1 MKKLSLLM
9 TLTLMLVSFWGFSQQ
24 VTITGSVAD
33 DNSLALPGATVLVEG
48 TSNGVTTDFDGN
60 YSIIA
65 NVGDILVFSFVGF
78 DNQSVTVG
86 KDTRINIRLNS
97 SNELDEVVVTGITT
111 RNLKRSTS
119 STVVVGSELIEGVA
133 VTSPD
138 MALQGRVAGLRIV
151 SNSGTPG
158 SPTSIR
164 IRGEGS
170 ITGSNSPLFVID
182 GVPVVNGSFSALTG
196 AGLGVLSMIN
206 PTDIENITVL
216 KDASA
221 TAPYGARG
229 SNGVIVITTKSGSA
243 GEVTY
248 QLTSSYGFQNHAVD
262 DRPMLTGNQRLELA
276 GEMIMND
283 YGWSRERATNNILG
297 RAGYRTWD
305 AGGRVD
311 GDWENAV
318 KVKDAPDAVYNFSA
332 SGGNATENFRIS
344 LGHRKTMGTSIG
356 LDYENVSGSF
366 NYKKKAGKVEI
377 ATSARVSNSIQL
389 GQLENTAYFAA
400 PQMTRIFMPAQ
411 FQPFNADGTPNINM
425 ETSIF
430 NTVYIT
436 QNNISKTDGT
446 RALSNTSLSYSF
458 NDNLKFTTR
467 YSIDYN
473 LTNSHRFQN
482 KTHGGGVSDNGYAYQ
497 SNRRGFTWAFTNQLK
512 WDKTFNDVH
521 YVSAL
526 AQMSFQKNKYD
537 SLSASGENVAADG
550 LFYVGSFNTNET
562 GYGYFSDW
570 KELGY
575 LGILNY
581 SYDDKY
587 IVDLSYRYDG
597 SSRFAM
603 DYRFGEFWSAA
614 VAWNISEEDFL
625 ADSDIINSLKL
636 RASLGETGSNS
647 VGLNSY
653 QSLFGYGGSY
663 DDNGAVAPSSF
674 GNAVLSWEKQ
684 AQYDIGIDYSILDNR
699 VSGSI
704 VYFNRQTSDLLQ
716 SVPLSLT
723 TGHSSQSKNIGEVE
737 NKGFELE
744 LSADV
749 IRNDDFTW
757 TIYSN
762 YASLENTVTALAKD
776 AEGNDINLDGGF
788 SRTRVGEELDTW
800 YMRSWAGVDS
810 NNGNPMW
817 HQGGDQENDMS
828 IVTSWNA
835 AEQTP
840 VGKRLPKYTG
850 GLGTRITWGGFFADA
865 NFYYSGGNKIYESW
879 ARYNQQTGQ
888 RSTLSYNGS
897 QKLMERWQK
906 PGDVTNVP
914 RMMWSSSETQTG
926 VATSTRFLYD
936 GDYVRLRDLVIGY
949 NVDQKATERLG
960 FDSIQVNVKGTNI
973 WTWIKDDDI
982 SFDPEVRFGGLWN
995 IYTPI
1000 IKSISVGLNLKF

>member
-1 MKKLSLLM
+1 M

-65 NVGDILVFSFVGF
+65 NVGDVLVFSYVGF
-78 DNQSVTVG
+78 ETQSVTVG
-86 KDTRINIRLNS
+86 GDRKINIRLNS
-97 SNELDEVVVTGITT
+97 SNELEEVVVTGITT

-119 STVVVGSELIEGVA
+119 STVVVSSDLIEGVA

-170 ITGSNSPLFVID
+170 LTGSNSPLFVID
-182 GVPVVNGSFSALTG
+182 GVPVVNGSYSALGAT
-196 AGLGVLSMIN
+196 AGLGILSMIN
-206 PTDIENITVL
+206 PSDIENITVL

-243 GEVTY
+243 GEVKY
-248 QLTSSYGFQNHAVD
+248 QISSNYGFQNYAVD
-262 DRPMLTGNQRLELA
+262 ERPMLTGNQRLELA
-276 GEMIMND
+276 AEMIMND

-318 KVKDAPDAVYNFSA
+318 KVKDAPDAIYNFSA
-332 SGGNATENFRIS
+332 TGGNATENFRLS
-344 LGHRKTMGTSIG
+344 LGYRNTMGTSIG

-377 ATSARVSNSIQL
+377 TTSTRVSNSIQL
-389 GQLENTAYFAA
+389 GQLESSAYFAA
-400 PQMTRIFMPAQ
+400 PQMTRIFMPAV
-411 FQPFNADGTPNINM
+411 FQPFNPDGTPNINL

-430 NTVYIT
+430 NTVYIA
-436 QNNISKTDGT
+436 QNNISKVDGT
-446 RALSNTSLSYSF
+446 RALSNTSFGYTF
-458 NDNLKFTTR
+458 NDNLKFTSR

-473 LTNSHRFQN
+473 ITNSHRFQN
-482 KTHGGGVSDNGYAYQ
+482 KTHGGGVSENGYAYQ
-497 SNRRGFTWAFTNQLK
+497 SNRRAFTWAFTNQLK

-550 LFYVGSFNTNET
+550 LIYVGSFNTNET
-562 GYGYFSDW
+562 GYGGFNDW

-597 SSRFAM
+597 SSRFAR
-603 DYRFGEFWSAA
+603 DYRFGSFWSAA
-614 VAWNISEEDFL
+614 VAWNITEEDFL

-636 RASLGETGSNS
+636 RASVGETGSNS

-674 GNAVLSWEKQ
+674 GNAILTWEKQ

-699 VSGSI
+699 ISGSI
-704 VYFNRQTSDLLQ
+704 VAFNRKTSDLLQ

-723 TGHSSQSKNIGEVE
+723 SGHSAQDKNIGEVE
-737 NKGFELE
+737 NRGVEIE

-762 YASLENTVTALAKD
+762 YATLENEVTALAKD
-776 AEGNDINLDGGF
+776 AEGNDINLDGGTT
-788 SRTRVGEELDTW
+788 RIRVGEELRGW
-800 YMRSWAGVDS
+800 YMRQWAGVNSQD
-810 NNGNPMW
+810 GTPMW
-817 HQGGDQENDMS
+817 YQGGEDFDPS
-828 IVTSWNA
+828 IASSWNS
-835 AEQTP
+835 AEQTR
-840 VGKRLPKYTG
+840 VGRRLPKYTG
-850 GLGTRITWGGFFADA
+850 GLGTRVTWGGFFADA
-865 NFYYSGGNKIYESW
+865 NFYFSGGNKIFESW
-879 ARYNQQTGQ
+879 ASYNQQTGQ
-888 RSTLSYNGS
+888 RSLLSYNGS
-897 QKLMERWQK
+897 QKLLERWQN
-906 PGDVTNVP
+906 PGDVTDVP
-914 RMMWSSSETQTG
+914 KMRWSSSSTLTG
-926 VATSTRFLYD
+926 SATSTRFLYD

-973 WTWIKDDDI
+973 WTWVKDDDV
-982 SFDPEVRFGGLWN
+982 SFDPEVSFGGGWN

-1000 IKSISVGLNLKF
+1000 IKSISLGLNLKF

>member
-65 NVGDILVFSFVGF
+65 NVGDVLVFSYVGF
-78 DNQSVTVG
+78 ETQSVTVG
-86 KDTRINIRLNS
+86 GDRKINIRLNS
-97 SNELDEVVVTGITT
+97 SNELEEVVVTGITT

-119 STVVVGSELIEGVA
+119 STVVVSSDLIEGVA

-170 ITGSNSPLFVID
+170 LTGSNSPLFVID
-182 GVPVVNGSFSALTG
+182 GVPVVNGSYSALGAT
-196 AGLGVLSMIN
+196 AGLGILSMIN
-206 PTDIENITVL
+206 PSDIDNITVL

-243 GEVTY
+243 GEVKY
-248 QLTSSYGFQNHAVD
+248 QISSNYGFQNYAVD
-262 DRPMLTGNQRLELA
+262 ERPMLTGNQRLELA

-318 KVKDAPDAVYNFSA
+318 KVKDAPDAIYNFSA
-332 SGGNATENFRIS
+332 TGGNATENFRLS
-344 LGHRKTMGTSIG
+344 LGYRNTMGTSIG
-356 LDYENVSGSF
+356 LDYENISGSF

-377 ATSARVSNSIQL
+377 TTSTRVSNSIQL
-389 GQLENTAYFAA
+389 GQLESSAYFAA
-400 PQMTRIFMPAQ
+400 PQMTRIFMPAV
-411 FQPFNADGTPNINM
+411 FQPFNPDGTPNINL

-430 NTVYIT
+430 NTVYIA
-436 QNNISKTDGT
+436 QNNISKVDGT
-446 RALSNTSLSYSF
+446 RALSNTSFGYTF
-458 NDNLKFTTR
+458 NDNLKFTSR

-473 LTNSHRFQN
+473 ITNSHRFQN
-482 KTHGGGVSDNGYAYQ
+482 KTHGGGVSENGYAYQ
-497 SNRRGFTWAFTNQLK
+497 SNRRAFTWAFTNQLK

-550 LFYVGSFNTNET
+550 LIYVGSFNTNET
-562 GYGYFSDW
+562 GYGGFNDW

-597 SSRFAM
+597 SSRFAR
-603 DYRFGEFWSAA
+603 DYRFGSFWSAA
-614 VAWNISEEDFL
+614 VAWNITEEDFL

-636 RASLGETGSNS
+636 RASVGETGSNS

-674 GNAVLSWEKQ
+674 GNAILTWEKQ

-699 VSGSI
+699 ISGSI
-704 VYFNRQTSDLLQ
+704 VAFNRKTSDLLQ

-723 TGHSSQSKNIGEVE
+723 SGHSAQDKNIGEVE
-737 NKGFELE
+737 NRGVEIE

-762 YASLENTVTALAKD
+762 YATLENEVTALAKD
-776 AEGNDINLDGGF
+776 AEGNDINLDGGTT
-788 SRTRVGEELDTW
+788 RIRVGEELRGW
-800 YMRSWAGVDS
+800 YMRQWAGVNS
-810 NNGNPMW
+810 NDGTPMW
-817 HQGGDQENDMS
+817 YQGGEDFDPS
-828 IVTSWNA
+828 IASSWNS
-835 AEQTP
+835 AEQTR
-840 VGKRLPKYTG
+840 VGRRLPKYTG
-850 GLGTRITWGGFFADA
+850 GLGTRVTWGGFFADA
-865 NFYYSGGNKIYESW
+865 NFYFSGGNKIFESW
-879 ARYNQQTGQ
+879 ASYNQQTGQ
-888 RSTLSYNGS
+888 RSLLSYNGS
-897 QKLMERWQK
+897 QKLLERWQN
-906 PGDVTNVP
+906 PGDVTDVP
-914 RMMWSSSETQTG
+914 KMRWSSSSTLTG
-926 VATSTRFLYD
+926 SATSTRFLYD

-973 WTWIKDDDI
+973 WTWVKDDDV
-982 SFDPEVRFGGLWN
+982 SFDPEVSFGGGWN

>member
-1 MKKLSLLM
+1 M

-65 NVGDILVFSFVGF
+65 NVGDVLVFSYVGF
-78 DNQSVTVG
+78 ETQSVTVG
-86 KDTRINIRLNS
+86 GDRKINIRLNS
-97 SNELDEVVVTGITT
+97 SNELEEVVVTGITT

-119 STVVVGSELIEGVA
+119 STVVVSSDLIEGVA

-170 ITGSNSPLFVID
+170 LTGSNSPLFVID
-182 GVPVVNGSFSALTG
+182 GVPVVNGSYSALGAT
-196 AGLGVLSMIN
+196 AGLGILSMIN
-206 PTDIENITVL
+206 PSDIDNITVL

-243 GEVTY
+243 GEVKY
-248 QLTSSYGFQNHAVD
+248 QISSNYGFQNYAVD
-262 DRPMLTGNQRLELA
+262 ERPMLTGNQRLELA
-276 GEMIMND
+276 AEMIMND

-318 KVKDAPDAVYNFSA
+318 KVKDAPDAIYNFSA
-332 SGGNATENFRIS
+332 TGGNATENFRLS
-344 LGHRKTMGTSIG
+344 LGYRNTMGTSIG
-356 LDYENVSGSF
+356 LDYENISGSF

-377 ATSARVSNSIQL
+377 TTSTRVSNSIQL
-389 GQLENTAYFAA
+389 GQLESSAYFAA
-400 PQMTRIFMPAQ
+400 PQMTRIFMPAV
-411 FQPFNADGTPNINM
+411 FQPFNPDGTPNINL

-430 NTVYIT
+430 NTVYIA
-436 QNNISKTDGT
+436 QNNISKVDGT
-446 RALSNTSLSYSF
+446 RALSNTSFGYTF
-458 NDNLKFTTR
+458 NDNLKFTSR

-473 LTNSHRFQN
+473 ITNSHRFQN
-482 KTHGGGVSDNGYAYQ
+482 KTHGGGVSENGYAYQ
-497 SNRRGFTWAFTNQLK
+497 SNRRAFTWAFTNQLK

-550 LFYVGSFNTNET
+550 LIYVGSFNTNET
-562 GYGYFSDW
+562 GYGGFNDW

-597 SSRFAM
+597 SSRFAR
-603 DYRFGEFWSAA
+603 DYRFGSFWSAA
-614 VAWNISEEDFL
+614 VAWNITEEDFL

-636 RASLGETGSNS
+636 RASVGETGSNS

-674 GNAVLSWEKQ
+674 GNAILTWEKQ

-699 VSGSI
+699 ISGSI
-704 VYFNRQTSDLLQ
+704 VAFNRKTSDLLQ

-723 TGHSSQSKNIGEVE
+723 SGHSAQDKNIGEVE
-737 NKGFELE
+737 NRGVEIE

-762 YASLENTVTALAKD
+762 YATLENEVTALAKD
-776 AEGNDINLDGGF
+776 AEGNDINLDGGTT
-788 SRTRVGEELDTW
+788 RIRVGEELRGW
-800 YMRSWAGVDS
+800 YMRQWAGVNS
-810 NNGNPMW
+810 NDGTPMW
-817 HQGGDQENDMS
+817 YQGGEDFDPS
-828 IVTSWNA
+828 IASSWNS
-835 AEQTP
+835 AEQTR
-840 VGKRLPKYTG
+840 VGRRLPKYTG
-850 GLGTRITWGGFFADA
+850 GLGTRVTWGGFFADA
-865 NFYYSGGNKIYESW
+865 NFYFSGGNKIFESW
-879 ARYNQQTGQ
+879 ASYNQQTGQ
-888 RSTLSYNGS
+888 RSLLSYNGS
-897 QKLMERWQK
+897 QKLLERWQN
-906 PGDVTNVP
+906 PGDVTDVP
-914 RMMWSSSETQTG
+914 KMRWSSSSTLTG
-926 VATSTRFLYD
+926 SATSTRFLYD

-973 WTWIKDDDI
+973 WTWVKDDDV
-982 SFDPEVRFGGLWN
+982 SFDPEVSFGGGWN

>member
-1 MKKLSLLM
+1 
-9 TLTLMLVSFWGFSQQ
+9 VSFWGFSQQ

-65 NVGDILVFSFVGF
+65 NVGDVLVFSYVGF
-78 DNQSVTVG
+78 ETQSVTVG
-86 KDTRINIRLNS
+86 GDRKINIRLNS
-97 SNELDEVVVTGITT
+97 SNELEEVVVTGITT

-119 STVVVGSELIEGVA
+119 STVVVSSDLIEGVA

-170 ITGSNSPLFVID
+170 LTGSNSPLFVID
-182 GVPVVNGSFSALTG
+182 GVPVVNGSYSALGAT
-196 AGLGVLSMIN
+196 AGLGILSMIN
-206 PTDIENITVL
+206 PSDIENITVL

-243 GEVTY
+243 GEVKY
-248 QLTSSYGFQNHAVD
+248 QISSNYGFQNYAVD
-262 DRPMLTGNQRLELA
+262 ERPMLTGNQRLELA
-276 GEMIMND
+276 AEMIMND

-318 KVKDAPDAVYNFSA
+318 KVKDAPDAIYNFSA
-332 SGGNATENFRIS
+332 TGGNATENFRLS
-344 LGHRKTMGTSIG
+344 LGYRNTMGTSIG

-377 ATSARVSNSIQL
+377 TTSTRVSNSIQL
-389 GQLENTAYFAA
+389 GQLESSAYFAA
-400 PQMTRIFMPAQ
+400 PQMTRIFMPAV
-411 FQPFNADGTPNINM
+411 FQPFNPDGTPNINL

-430 NTVYIT
+430 NTVYIA
-436 QNNISKTDGT
+436 QNNISKVDGT
-446 RALSNTSLSYSF
+446 RALSNTSFGYTF
-458 NDNLKFTTR
+458 NDNLKFTSR

-473 LTNSHRFQN
+473 ITNSHRFQN
-482 KTHGGGVSDNGYAYQ
+482 KTHGGGVSENGYAYQ
-497 SNRRGFTWAFTNQLK
+497 SNRRAFTWAFTNQLK

-550 LFYVGSFNTNET
+550 LIYVGSFNTNET
-562 GYGYFSDW
+562 GYGGFNDW

-597 SSRFAM
+597 SSRFAR
-603 DYRFGEFWSAA
+603 DYRFGSFWSAA
-614 VAWNISEEDFL
+614 VAWNITEEDFL

-636 RASLGETGSNS
+636 RASVGETGSNS

-674 GNAVLSWEKQ
+674 GNAILTWEKQ

-699 VSGSI
+699 ISGSI
-704 VYFNRQTSDLLQ
+704 VAFNRKTSDLLQ

-723 TGHSSQSKNIGEVE
+723 SGHSAQDKNIGEVE
-737 NKGFELE
+737 NRGVEIE

-762 YASLENTVTALAKD
+762 YATLENEVTALAKD
-776 AEGNDINLDGGF
+776 AEGNDINLDGGTT
-788 SRTRVGEELDTW
+788 RIRVGEELRGW
-800 YMRSWAGVDS
+800 YMRQWAGVNSQD
-810 NNGNPMW
+810 GTPMW
-817 HQGGDQENDMS
+817 YQGGEDFDPS
-828 IVTSWNA
+828 IASSWNS
-835 AEQTP
+835 AEQTR
-840 VGKRLPKYTG
+840 VGRRLPKYTG
-850 GLGTRITWGGFFADA
+850 GLGTRVTWGGFFADA
-865 NFYYSGGNKIYESW
+865 NFYFSGGNKIFESW
-879 ARYNQQTGQ
+879 ASYNQQTGQ
-888 RSTLSYNGS
+888 RSLLSYNGS
-897 QKLMERWQK
+897 QKLLERWQN
-906 PGDVTNVP
+906 PGDVTDVP
-914 RMMWSSSETQTG
+914 KMRWSSSSTLTG
-926 VATSTRFLYD
+926 SATSTRFLYD

-973 WTWIKDDDI
+973 WTWVKDDDV
-982 SFDPEVRFGGLWN
+982 SFDPEVSFGGGWN

-1000 IKSISVGLNLKF
+1000 IKSISLGLNLKF

>member
-1 MKKLSLLM
+1 M

-65 NVGDILVFSFVGF
+65 NVGDILVFSYVGF
-78 DNQSVTVG
+78 ETQSVTVG
-86 KDTRINIRLNS
+86 GDRKINIRLNS
-97 SNELDEVVVTGITT
+97 SNELEEVVVTGITT

-119 STVVVGSELIEGVA
+119 STVVVSSDLIEGVA

-170 ITGSNSPLFVID
+170 LTGSNSPLFVID
-182 GVPVVNGSFSALTG
+182 GVPVVNGSYSALGAT
-196 AGLGVLSMIN
+196 AGLGILSMIN
-206 PTDIENITVL
+206 PSDIDNITVL

-243 GEVTY
+243 GEVKY
-248 QLTSSYGFQNHAVD
+248 QISSNYGFQNYAVD
-262 DRPMLTGNQRLELA
+262 ERPMLTGNQRLELA
-276 GEMIMND
+276 AEMIMND

-318 KVKDAPDAVYNFSA
+318 KVKDAPDAIYNFSA
-332 SGGNATENFRIS
+332 TGGNATENFRLS
-344 LGHRKTMGTSIG
+344 LGYRNTMGTSIG
-356 LDYENVSGSF
+356 LDYENISGSF

-377 ATSARVSNSIQL
+377 TTSTRVSNSIQL
-389 GQLENTAYFAA
+389 GQLESSAYFAA
-400 PQMTRIFMPAQ
+400 PQMTRIFMPAV
-411 FQPFNADGTPNINM
+411 FQPFNPDGTPNINL

-430 NTVYIT
+430 NTVYIA
-436 QNNISKTDGT
+436 QNNISKVDGT
-446 RALSNTSLSYSF
+446 RALSNTSFGYTF
-458 NDNLKFTTR
+458 NDNLKFTSR

-473 LTNSHRFQN
+473 ITNSHRFQN
-482 KTHGGGVSDNGYAYQ
+482 KTHGGGVSENGYAYQ
-497 SNRRGFTWAFTNQLK
+497 SNRRAFTWAFTNQLK

-550 LFYVGSFNTNET
+550 LIYVGSFNTNET
-562 GYGYFSDW
+562 GYGGFNDW

-597 SSRFAM
+597 SSRFAR
-603 DYRFGEFWSAA
+603 DYRFGSFWSAA
-614 VAWNISEEDFL
+614 VAWNITEEDFL

-636 RASLGETGSNS
+636 RASVGETGSNS

-674 GNAVLSWEKQ
+674 GNAILTWEKQ

-699 VSGSI
+699 ISGSI
-704 VYFNRQTSDLLQ
+704 VAFNRKTSDLLQ

-723 TGHSSQSKNIGEVE
+723 SGHSAQDKNIGEVE
-737 NKGFELE
+737 NRGVEIE

-762 YASLENTVTALAKD
+762 YATLENEVTALAKD
-776 AEGNDINLDGGF
+776 AEGNDINLDGGTT
-788 SRTRVGEELDTW
+788 RIRVGEELRGW
-800 YMRSWAGVDS
+800 YMRQWAGVNS
-810 NNGNPMW
+810 NDGTPMW
-817 HQGGDQENDMS
+817 YQGGEDFDPS
-828 IVTSWNA
+828 IASSWNS
-835 AEQTP
+835 AEQTR
-840 VGKRLPKYTG
+840 VGRRLPKYTG
-850 GLGTRITWGGFFADA
+850 GLGTRVTWGGFFADA
-865 NFYYSGGNKIYESW
+865 NFYFSGGNKIFESW
-879 ARYNQQTGQ
+879 ASYNQQTGQ
-888 RSTLSYNGS
+888 RSLLSYNGS
-897 QKLMERWQK
+897 QKLLERWQN
-906 PGDVTNVP
+906 PGDVTDVP
-914 RMMWSSSETQTG
+914 KMRWSSSSTLTG
-926 VATSTRFLYD
+926 SATSTRFLYD

-973 WTWIKDDDI
+973 WTWVKDDDV
-982 SFDPEVRFGGLWN
+982 SFDPEVSFGGGWN

>member
-1 MKKLSLLM
+1 
-9 TLTLMLVSFWGFSQQ
+9 VSFWGFSQQ

-65 NVGDILVFSFVGF
+65 NVGDVLVFSYVGF
-78 DNQSVTVG
+78 ETQSVTVG
-86 KDTRINIRLNS
+86 GDRKINIRLNS
-97 SNELDEVVVTGITT
+97 SNELEEVVVTGITT

-119 STVVVGSELIEGVA
+119 STVVVSSDLIEGVA

-170 ITGSNSPLFVID
+170 LTGSNSPLFVID
-182 GVPVVNGSFSALTG
+182 GVPVVNGSYSALGAT
-196 AGLGVLSMIN
+196 AGLGILSMIN
-206 PTDIENITVL
+206 PSDIDNITVL

-243 GEVTY
+243 GEVKY
-248 QLTSSYGFQNHAVD
+248 QISSNYGFQNYAVD
-262 DRPMLTGNQRLELA
+262 ERPMLTGNQRLELA
-276 GEMIMND
+276 AEMIMND

-318 KVKDAPDAVYNFSA
+318 KVKDAPDAIYNFSA
-332 SGGNATENFRIS
+332 TGGNATENFRLS
-344 LGHRKTMGTSIG
+344 LGYRNTMGTSIG
-356 LDYENVSGSF
+356 LDYENISGSF

-377 ATSARVSNSIQL
+377 TTSTRVSNSIQL
-389 GQLENTAYFAA
+389 GQLESSAYFAA
-400 PQMTRIFMPAQ
+400 PQMTRIFMPAV
-411 FQPFNADGTPNINM
+411 FQPFNPDGTPNINL

-430 NTVYIT
+430 NTVYIA
-436 QNNISKTDGT
+436 QNNISKVDGT
-446 RALSNTSLSYSF
+446 RALSNTSFGYTF
-458 NDNLKFTTR
+458 NDNLKFTSR

-473 LTNSHRFQN
+473 ITNSHRFQN
-482 KTHGGGVSDNGYAYQ
+482 KTHGGGVSENGYAYQ
-497 SNRRGFTWAFTNQLK
+497 SNRRAFTWAFTNQLK

-550 LFYVGSFNTNET
+550 LIYVGSFNTNET
-562 GYGYFSDW
+562 GYGGFNDW

-597 SSRFAM
+597 SSRFAR
-603 DYRFGEFWSAA
+603 DYRFGSFWSAA
-614 VAWNISEEDFL
+614 VAWNITEEDFL

-636 RASLGETGSNS
+636 RASVGETGSNS

-674 GNAVLSWEKQ
+674 GNAILTWEKQ

-699 VSGSI
+699 ISGSI
-704 VYFNRQTSDLLQ
+704 VAFNRKTSDLLQ

-723 TGHSSQSKNIGEVE
+723 SGHSAQDKNIGEVE
-737 NKGFELE
+737 NRGVEIE

-762 YASLENTVTALAKD
+762 YATLENEVTALAKD
-776 AEGNDINLDGGF
+776 AEGNDINLDGGTT
-788 SRTRVGEELDTW
+788 RIRVGEELRGW
-800 YMRSWAGVDS
+800 YMRQWAGVNS
-810 NNGNPMW
+810 NDGTPMW
-817 HQGGDQENDMS
+817 YQGGEDFDPS
-828 IVTSWNA
+828 IASSWNS
-835 AEQTP
+835 AEQTR
-840 VGKRLPKYTG
+840 VGRRLPKYTG
-850 GLGTRITWGGFFADA
+850 GLGTRVTWGGFFADA
-865 NFYYSGGNKIYESW
+865 NFYFSGGNKIFESW
-879 ARYNQQTGQ
+879 ASYNQQTGQ
-888 RSTLSYNGS
+888 RSLLSYNGS
-897 QKLMERWQK
+897 QKLLERWQN
-906 PGDVTNVP
+906 PGDVTDVP
-914 RMMWSSSETQTG
+914 KMRWSSSSTLTG
-926 VATSTRFLYD
+926 SATSTRFLYD

-973 WTWIKDDDI
+973 WTWVKDDDV
-982 SFDPEVRFGGLWN
+982 SFDPEVSFGGGWN

>member
-1 MKKLSLLM
+1 M

-65 NVGDILVFSFVGF
+65 NVGDVLVFSYVGF
-78 DNQSVTVG
+78 ETQSVTVG
-86 KDTRINIRLNS
+86 GDRKINIRLNS
-97 SNELDEVVVTGITT
+97 SNELEEVVVTGITT

-119 STVVVGSELIEGVA
+119 STVVVSSDLIEGVA

-170 ITGSNSPLFVID
+170 LTGSNSPLFVID
-182 GVPVVNGSFSALTG
+182 GVPVVNGSYSALGAT
-196 AGLGVLSMIN
+196 AGLGILSMIN
-206 PTDIENITVL
+206 PSDIDNITVL

-243 GEVTY
+243 GEVKY
-248 QLTSSYGFQNHAVD
+248 QISSNYGFQNYAVD
-262 DRPMLTGNQRLELA
+262 ERPMLTGNQRLELA
-276 GEMIMND
+276 AEMIMND

-318 KVKDAPDAVYNFSA
+318 KVKDAPDAIYNFSA
-332 SGGNATENFRIS
+332 TGGNATENFRLS
-344 LGHRKTMGTSIG
+344 LGYRNTMGTSIG
-356 LDYENVSGSF
+356 LDYENISGSF

-377 ATSARVSNSIQL
+377 TTSTRVSNSIQL
-389 GQLENTAYFAA
+389 GQLESSAYFAA
-400 PQMTRIFMPAQ
+400 PQMTRIFMPAV
-411 FQPFNADGTPNINM
+411 FQPFNPDGTPNINL

-430 NTVYIT
+430 NTVYIA
-436 QNNISKTDGT
+436 QNNISKVDGT
-446 RALSNTSLSYSF
+446 RALSNTSFGYTF
-458 NDNLKFTTR
+458 NDNLKFTSR

-473 LTNSHRFQN
+473 ITNSHRFQN
-482 KTHGGGVSDNGYAYQ
+482 KTHGGGVSENGYAYQ
-497 SNRRGFTWAFTNQLK
+497 SNRRAFTWAFTNQLK

-550 LFYVGSFNTNET
+550 LIYVGSFNTNET
-562 GYGYFSDW
+562 GYGGFNDW

-597 SSRFAM
+597 SSRFAR
-603 DYRFGEFWSAA
+603 DYRFGSFWSAA
-614 VAWNISEEDFL
+614 VAWNITEEDFL

-636 RASLGETGSNS
+636 RASVGETGSNS

-674 GNAVLSWEKQ
+674 GNAILTWEKQ

-699 VSGSI
+699 ISGSI
-704 VYFNRQTSDLLQ
+704 VAFNRKTSDLLQ

-723 TGHSSQSKNIGEVE
+723 SGHSAQDKNIGEVE
-737 NKGFELE
+737 NRGVEIE

-762 YASLENTVTALAKD
+762 YATLENEVTALAKD
-776 AEGNDINLDGGF
+776 AEGNDINLDGGTT
-788 SRTRVGEELDTW
+788 RIRVGEELRGW
-800 YMRSWAGVDS
+800 YMRQWAGVNS
-810 NNGNPMW
+810 NDGTPMW
-817 HQGGDQENDMS
+817 YQGGEDFDPS
-828 IVTSWNA
+828 IASSWNS
-835 AEQTP
+835 AEQTR
-840 VGKRLPKYTG
+840 VGRRLPKYTG
-850 GLGTRITWGGFFADA
+850 GLGTRVTWGGFFADA
-865 NFYYSGGNKIYESW
+865 NFYFSGGNKIFESW
-879 ARYNQQTGQ
+879 ASYNQQTGQ
-888 RSTLSYNGS
+888 RSLLSYNGS
-897 QKLMERWQK
+897 QKLLERWQK
-906 PGDVTNVP
+906 PGDVTDVP
-914 RMMWSSSETQTG
+914 KMRWSSSSTLTG
-926 VATSTRFLYD
+926 SATSTRFLYD

-973 WTWIKDDDI
+973 WTWVKDDDV
-982 SFDPEVRFGGLWN
+982 SFDPEVSFGGGWN

>member
-1 MKKLSLLM
+1 M

-65 NVGDILVFSFVGF
+65 NVGDVLVFSYVGF
-78 DNQSVTVG
+78 ETQSVTVG
-86 KDTRINIRLNS
+86 GDRKINIRLNS
-97 SNELDEVVVTGITT
+97 SNELEEVVVTGITT

-119 STVVVGSELIEGVA
+119 STVVVSSDLIEGVA

-170 ITGSNSPLFVID
+170 LTGSNSPLFVID
-182 GVPVVNGSFSALTG
+182 GVPVVNGSYSALGAT
-196 AGLGVLSMIN
+196 AGLGILSMIN
-206 PTDIENITVL
+206 PSDIDNITVL

-243 GEVTY
+243 GEVKY
-248 QLTSSYGFQNHAVD
+248 QISSNYGFQNYAVD
-262 DRPMLTGNQRLELA
+262 ERPMLTGNQRLELA

-318 KVKDAPDAVYNFSA
+318 KVKDAPDAIYNFSA
-332 SGGNATENFRIS
+332 TGGNATENFRLS
-344 LGHRKTMGTSIG
+344 LGYRNTMGTSIG
-356 LDYENVSGSF
+356 LDYENISGSF

-377 ATSARVSNSIQL
+377 TTSTRVSNSIQL
-389 GQLENTAYFAA
+389 GQLESSAYFAA
-400 PQMTRIFMPAQ
+400 PQMTRIFMPAV
-411 FQPFNADGTPNINM
+411 FQPFNPDGTPNINL

-430 NTVYIT
+430 NTVYIA
-436 QNNISKTDGT
+436 QNNISKVDGT
-446 RALSNTSLSYSF
+446 RALSNTSFGYTF
-458 NDNLKFTTR
+458 NDNLKFTSR

-473 LTNSHRFQN
+473 ITNSHRFQN
-482 KTHGGGVSDNGYAYQ
+482 KTHGGGVSENGYAYQ
-497 SNRRGFTWAFTNQLK
+497 SNRRAFTWAFTNQLK

-550 LFYVGSFNTNET
+550 LIYVGSFNTNET
-562 GYGYFSDW
+562 GYGGFNDW

-597 SSRFAM
+597 SSRFAR
-603 DYRFGEFWSAA
+603 DYRFGSFWSAA
-614 VAWNISEEDFL
+614 VAWNITEEDFL

-636 RASLGETGSNS
+636 RASVGETGSNS

-674 GNAVLSWEKQ
+674 GNAILTWEKQ

-699 VSGSI
+699 ISGSI
-704 VYFNRQTSDLLQ
+704 VAFNRKTSDLLQ

-723 TGHSSQSKNIGEVE
+723 SGHSAQDKNIGEVE
-737 NKGFELE
+737 NRGVEIE

-762 YASLENTVTALAKD
+762 YATLENEVTALAKD
-776 AEGNDINLDGGF
+776 AEGNDINLDGGTT
-788 SRTRVGEELDTW
+788 RIRVGEELRGW
-800 YMRSWAGVDS
+800 YMRQWAGVNS
-810 NNGNPMW
+810 NDGTPMW
-817 HQGGDQENDMS
+817 YQGGEDFDPS
-828 IVTSWNA
+828 IASSWNS
-835 AEQTP
+835 AEQTR
-840 VGKRLPKYTG
+840 VGRRLPKYTG
-850 GLGTRITWGGFFADA
+850 GLGTRVTWGGFFADA
-865 NFYYSGGNKIYESW
+865 NFYFSGGNKIFESW
-879 ARYNQQTGQ
+879 ASYNQQTGQ
-888 RSTLSYNGS
+888 RSLLSYNGS
-897 QKLMERWQK
+897 QKLLERWQK
-906 PGDVTNVP
+906 PGDVTDVP
-914 RMMWSSSETQTG
+914 KMRWSSSSTLTG
-926 VATSTRFLYD
+926 SATSTRFLYD

-973 WTWIKDDDI
+973 WTWVKDDDV
-982 SFDPEVRFGGLWN
+982 SFDPEVSFGGGWN

>member
-1 MKKLSLLM
+1 
-9 TLTLMLVSFWGFSQQ
+9 VSFWGFSQQ

-65 NVGDILVFSFVGF
+65 NVGDILVFSYVGF
-78 DNQSVTVG
+78 ETQSVTVG
-86 KDTRINIRLNS
+86 GDRKINIRLNS
-97 SNELDEVVVTGITT
+97 SNELEEVVVTGITT

-119 STVVVGSELIEGVA
+119 STVVVSSDLIEGVA

-170 ITGSNSPLFVID
+170 LTGSNSPLFVID
-182 GVPVVNGSFSALTG
+182 GVPVVNGSYSALGAT
-196 AGLGVLSMIN
+196 AGLGILSMIN
-206 PTDIENITVL
+206 PSDIDNITVL

-243 GEVTY
+243 GEVKY
-248 QLTSSYGFQNHAVD
+248 QISSNYGFQNYAVD
-262 DRPMLTGNQRLELA
+262 ERPMLTGNQRLELA
-276 GEMIMND
+276 AEMIMND

-318 KVKDAPDAVYNFSA
+318 KVKDAPDAIYNFSA
-332 SGGNATENFRIS
+332 TGGNATENFRLS
-344 LGHRKTMGTSIG
+344 LGYRNTMGTSIG
-356 LDYENVSGSF
+356 LDYENISGSF

-377 ATSARVSNSIQL
+377 TTSTRVSNSIQL
-389 GQLENTAYFAA
+389 GQLESSAYFAA
-400 PQMTRIFMPAQ
+400 PQMTRIFMPAV
-411 FQPFNADGTPNINM
+411 FQPFNPDGTPNINL

-430 NTVYIT
+430 NTVYIA
-436 QNNISKTDGT
+436 QNNISKVDGT
-446 RALSNTSLSYSF
+446 RALSNTSFGYTF
-458 NDNLKFTTR
+458 NDNLKFTSR

-473 LTNSHRFQN
+473 ITNSHRFQN
-482 KTHGGGVSDNGYAYQ
+482 KTHGGGVSENGYAYQ
-497 SNRRGFTWAFTNQLK
+497 SNRRAFTWAFTNQLK

-550 LFYVGSFNTNET
+550 LIYVGSFNTNET
-562 GYGYFSDW
+562 GYGGFNDW

-597 SSRFAM
+597 SSRFAR
-603 DYRFGEFWSAA
+603 DYRFGSFWSAA
-614 VAWNISEEDFL
+614 VAWNITEEDFL

-636 RASLGETGSNS
+636 RASVGETGSNS

-674 GNAVLSWEKQ
+674 GNAILTWEKQ

-699 VSGSI
+699 ISGSI
-704 VYFNRQTSDLLQ
+704 VAFNRKTSDLLQ

-723 TGHSSQSKNIGEVE
+723 SGHSAQDKNIGEVE
-737 NKGFELE
+737 NRGVEIE

-762 YASLENTVTALAKD
+762 YATLENEVTALAKD
-776 AEGNDINLDGGF
+776 AEGNDINLDGGTT
-788 SRTRVGEELDTW
+788 RIRVGEELRGW
-800 YMRSWAGVDS
+800 YMRQWAGVNS
-810 NNGNPMW
+810 NDGTPMW
-817 HQGGDQENDMS
+817 YQGGEDFDPS
-828 IVTSWNA
+828 IASSWNS
-835 AEQTP
+835 AEQTR
-840 VGKRLPKYTG
+840 VGRRLPKYTG
-850 GLGTRITWGGFFADA
+850 GLGTRVTWGGFFADA
-865 NFYYSGGNKIYESW
+865 NFYFSGGNKIFESW
-879 ARYNQQTGQ
+879 ASYNQQTGQ
-888 RSTLSYNGS
+888 RSLLSYNGS
-897 QKLMERWQK
+897 QKLLERWQN
-906 PGDVTNVP
+906 PGDVTDVP
-914 RMMWSSSETQTG
+914 KMRWSSSSTLTG
-926 VATSTRFLYD
+926 SATSTRFLYD

-973 WTWIKDDDI
+973 WTWVKDDDV
-982 SFDPEVRFGGLWN
+982 SFDPEVSFGGGWN

>member
-65 NVGDILVFSFVGF
+65 NVGDVLVFSYVGF
-78 DNQSVTVG
+78 ETQSVTVG
-86 KDTRINIRLNS
+86 GDRKINIRLNS
-97 SNELDEVVVTGITT
+97 SNELEEVVVTGITT

-119 STVVVGSELIEGVA
+119 STVVVSSDLIEGVA

-170 ITGSNSPLFVID
+170 LTGSNSPLFVID
-182 GVPVVNGSFSALTG
+182 GVPVVNGSYSALGAT
-196 AGLGVLSMIN
+196 AGLGILSMIN
-206 PTDIENITVL
+206 PSDIENITVL

-243 GEVTY
+243 GEVKY
-248 QLTSSYGFQNHAVD
+248 QISSNYGFQNYAVD
-262 DRPMLTGNQRLELA
+262 ERPMLTGNQRLELA
-276 GEMIMND
+276 AEMIMND

-318 KVKDAPDAVYNFSA
+318 KVKDAPDAIYNFSA
-332 SGGNATENFRIS
+332 TGGNATENFRLS
-344 LGHRKTMGTSIG
+344 LGYRNTMGTSIG

-377 ATSARVSNSIQL
+377 TTSTRVSNSIQL
-389 GQLENTAYFAA
+389 GQLESSAYFAA
-400 PQMTRIFMPAQ
+400 PQMTRIFMPAV
-411 FQPFNADGTPNINM
+411 FQPFNPDGTPNINL

-430 NTVYIT
+430 NTVYIA
-436 QNNISKTDGT
+436 QNNISKVDGT
-446 RALSNTSLSYSF
+446 RALSNTSFGYTF
-458 NDNLKFTTR
+458 NDNLKFTSR

-473 LTNSHRFQN
+473 ITNSHRFQN
-482 KTHGGGVSDNGYAYQ
+482 KTHGGGVSENGYAYQ
-497 SNRRGFTWAFTNQLK
+497 SNRRAFTWAFTNQLK

-550 LFYVGSFNTNET
+550 LIYVGSFNTNET
-562 GYGYFSDW
+562 GYGGFNDW

-597 SSRFAM
+597 SSRFAR
-603 DYRFGEFWSAA
+603 DYRFGSFWSAA
-614 VAWNISEEDFL
+614 VAWNITEEDFL

-636 RASLGETGSNS
+636 RASVGETGSNS

-674 GNAVLSWEKQ
+674 GNAILTWEKQ

-699 VSGSI
+699 ISGSI
-704 VYFNRQTSDLLQ
+704 VAFNRKTSDLLQ

-723 TGHSSQSKNIGEVE
+723 SGHSAQDKNIGEVE
-737 NKGFELE
+737 NRGVEIE

-762 YASLENTVTALAKD
+762 YATLENEVTALAKD
-776 AEGNDINLDGGF
+776 AEGNDINLDGGTT
-788 SRTRVGEELDTW
+788 RIRVGEELRGW
-800 YMRSWAGVDS
+800 YMRQWAGVNSQD
-810 NNGNPMW
+810 GTPMW
-817 HQGGDQENDMS
+817 YQGGEDFDPS
-828 IVTSWNA
+828 IASSWNS
-835 AEQTP
+835 AEQTR
-840 VGKRLPKYTG
+840 VGRRLPKYTG
-850 GLGTRITWGGFFADA
+850 GLGTRVTWGGFFADA
-865 NFYYSGGNKIYESW
+865 NFYFSGGNKIFESW
-879 ARYNQQTGQ
+879 ASYNQQTGQ
-888 RSTLSYNGS
+888 RSLLSYNGS
-897 QKLMERWQK
+897 QKLLERWQN
-906 PGDVTNVP
+906 PGDVTDVP
-914 RMMWSSSETQTG
+914 KMRWSSSSTLTG
-926 VATSTRFLYD
+926 SATSTRFLYD

-973 WTWIKDDDI
+973 WTWVKDDDV
-982 SFDPEVRFGGLWN
+982 SFDPEVSFGGGWN

-1000 IKSISVGLNLKF
+1000 IKSISLGLNLKF

>member
-1 MKKLSLLM
+1 MKKLSFFM
-9 TLTLMLVSFWGFSQQ
+9 TLSFMLASFWGFSQQ
-24 VTITGSVAD
+24 VTITGNVAD

-60 YSIIA
+60 YSITA
-65 NVGDILVFSFVGF
+65 NVGDVLVFSYVGF
-78 DNQSVTVG
+78 DSQSVTVG
-86 KDTRINIRLNS
+86 RDRKINILLNS
-97 SNELDEVVVTGITT
+97 SNTLEEVVVTGITT

-119 STVVVGSELIEGVA
+119 STVVVDAAQIEGVA
-133 VTSPD
+133 MTSPD
-138 MALQGRVAGLRIV
+138 AALQGRVAGLRIV
-151 SNSGTPG
+151 SQSGTPG

-182 GVPVVNGSFSALTG
+182 GVPVVNGSYSPLLND
-196 AGLGVLSMIN
+196 LGVLSMIN
-206 PTDIENITVL
+206 PSDIENITVL

-243 GEVTY
+243 GEVKY
-248 QLTSSYGFQNHAVD
+248 QITSNYGFQNYAMD
-262 DRPMLTGNQRLELA
+262 ERPMLTGNQRLELA
-276 GEMIMND
+276 AEMIMND
-283 YGWSRERATNNILG
+283 FGWSRERATNNILG

-332 SGGNATENFRIS
+332 SGGNATENFRLS

-356 LDYENVSGSF
+356 VDYENVSGSF
-366 NYKKKAGKVEI
+366 SYKKKAGKVEI
-377 ATSARVSNSIQL
+377 NTSTRVSNSIQN
-389 GQLENTAYFAA
+389 GQLESSAYFAA
-400 PQMTRIFMPAQ
+400 PQMTRIFMPAV
-411 FQPFNADGTPNINM
+411 FQPFNADGTPNINL

-430 NTVYIT
+430 NTVYIAR
-436 QNNISKTDGT
+436 NNISRLDGT
-446 RALSNTSLSYSF
+446 RALSNNSLSYTF
-458 NDNLKFTTR
+458 NDNLKFTSR

-473 LTNSHRFQN
+473 MTNSHRFQN
-482 KTHGGGVSDNGYAYQ
+482 KTHGGGVAENGYAYQ
-497 SNRRGFTWAFTNQLK
+497 SNRRNFTWAFANTLK
-512 WDKTFNDVH
+512 WDKTYNDVH

-526 AQMSFQKNKYD
+526 AQMAFQKNKYD
-537 SLSASGENVAADG
+537 SISASGENVAADG
-550 LFYVGSFNTNET
+550 LYYVGSFNTNET
-562 GYGYFSDW
+562 GYGGFSDW

-597 SSRFAM
+597 SSRFAE
-603 DYRFGEFWSAA
+603 DYRFGSFWSAA
-614 VAWNISEEDFL
+614 FAWNISEEDFL

-663 DDNGAVAPSSF
+663 DDNGAVSPSSF
-674 GNAVLSWEKQ
+674 GNAILTWEKQ

-699 VSGSI
+699 VKGSI
-704 VYFNRQTSDLLQ
+704 VAFNRKTSDLLQ

-723 TGHSSQSKNIGEVE
+723 SGHSSQSKNIGEVE
-737 NKGFELE
+737 NRGIELE

-749 IRNDDFTW
+749 IKGDNFTW
-757 TIYSN
+757 NIYSN
-762 YASLENTVTALAKD
+762 YATLENEVTSLAKD
-776 AEGNDINLDGGF
+776 AAGNDINIDGGTT
-788 SRTRVGEELDTW
+788 RTRVGEELRGW

-810 NNGNPMW
+810 NDGRPMW
-817 HQGGDQENDMS
+817 HVGGENNDMS
-828 IVTSWNA
+828 TVKSWNSA
-835 AEQTP
+835 QQTL
-840 VGKRLPKYTG
+840 VGNRLPTYTG

-865 NFYYSGGNKIYESW
+865 NFYFSGGNKVYESW
-879 ARYNQQTGQ
+879 ASYNQSSGT
-888 RSTLSYNGS
+888 RSLLSYNGS
-897 QKLMERWQK
+897 QKLLERWQK
-906 PGDVTNVP
+906 PGDVTDVP
-914 RMMWSSSETQTG
+914 KMRWSSSSTLTG
-926 VATSTRFLYD
+926 SATSTRFLYD
-936 GDYVRLRDLVIGY
+936 GDYVRLRDLVVGY
-949 NVDQKATERLG
+949 TVNQKATERLG
-960 FDSIQVNVKGTNI
+960 FDSIQFNVKGTNI
-973 WTWIKDDDI
+973 WTWVKDDDI
-982 SFDPEVRFGGLWN
+982 TFDPEVSFGGSWN

-1000 IKSISVGLNLKF
+1000 IKSISLGLNLKF

>member
-1 MKKLSLLM
+1 M
-9 TLTLMLVSFWGFSQQ
+9 TLTMMLVSFWGFSQQ

-65 NVGDILVFSFVGF
+65 NVGDVLVFSYVGF
-78 DNQSVTVG
+78 ETQSVTVG
-86 KDTRINIRLNS
+86 GDRKINIRLNS
-97 SNELDEVVVTGITT
+97 SNELEEVVVTGITT

-119 STVVVGSELIEGVA
+119 STVVVSSDLIEGVA

-151 SNSGTPG
+151 SSSGTPG

-170 ITGSNSPLFVID
+170 LTGSNSPLFVID
-182 GVPVVNGSFSALTG
+182 GVPVVNGSYSAIGAT
-196 AGLGVLSMIN
+196 AGLGILSMIN
-206 PTDIENITVL
+206 PSDIENITVL

-243 GEVTY
+243 GEVKY
-248 QLTSSYGFQNHAVD
+248 QISSNYGFQNYALD
-262 DRPMLTGNQRLELA
+262 ERPMLTGNQRLELA
-276 GEMIMND
+276 AEMIMND
-283 YGWSRERATNNILG
+283 FGWSRERATNNILG

-332 SGGNATENFRIS
+332 TGGNATENFRLS
-344 LGHRKTMGTSIG
+344 LGYRNTMGTSIG

-377 ATSARVSNSIQL
+377 TTSTRVSNSIQL
-389 GQLENTAYFAA
+389 GQLESSAYFAA
-400 PQMTRIFMPAQ
+400 PQMTRIFMPAV
-411 FQPFNADGTPNINM
+411 FQPFNPDGTPNINL

-430 NTVYIT
+430 NTVYIA
-436 QNNISKTDGT
+436 QNNISKVDGT
-446 RALSNTSLSYSF
+446 RALSNTSFGYTF
-458 NDNLKFTTR
+458 NDNLKFTSR

-473 LTNSHRFQN
+473 MTNSHRFQN
-482 KTHGGGVSDNGYAYQ
+482 KTHGGGVSENGYAYQ
-497 SNRRGFTWAFTNQLK
+497 SNRRAFTWAFTNQLK

-550 LFYVGSFNTNET
+550 LIYVGSFNTNET
-562 GYGYFSDW
+562 GYGGFSDW

-597 SSRFAM
+597 SSRFAR
-603 DYRFGEFWSAA
+603 DYRFGSFWSAA

-636 RASLGETGSNS
+636 RASVGETGSNS

-674 GNAVLSWEKQ
+674 GNAILTWEKQ
-684 AQYDIGIDYSILDNR
+684 AQYDVGIDYSILDNR
-699 VSGSI
+699 ISGSI
-704 VYFNRQTSDLLQ
+704 VAFNRKTSDLLQ

-723 TGHSSQSKNIGEVE
+723 SGHSAQDKNIGEVE
-737 NKGFELE
+737 NRGVEIE

-762 YASLENTVTALAKD
+762 YATLENEVTKLAKD
-776 AEGNDINLDGGF
+776 AEGNDINLDGGTT
-788 SRTRVGEELDTW
+788 RIRVGEELRGW
-800 YMRSWAGVDS
+800 YMRQWAGVNSQD
-810 NNGNPMW
+810 GTPMW
-817 HQGGDQENDMS
+817 YQGGEDFDPS
-828 IVTSWNA
+828 IASSWNS
-835 AEQTP
+835 AEQTR
-840 VGKRLPKYTG
+840 VGRRLPKYTG
-850 GLGTRITWGGFFADA
+850 GLGTRVTWGGFFADA
-865 NFYYSGGNKIYESW
+865 NFYFSGGNKIFESW
-879 ARYNQQTGQ
+879 ASYNQQTGQ
-888 RSTLSYNGS
+888 RSLLSYNGS
-897 QKLMERWQK
+897 QKLLERWQN
-906 PGDVTNVP
+906 PGDVTDVP
-914 RMMWSSSETQTG
+914 KMRWSSSSTLTG
-926 VATSTRFLYD
+926 SATSTRFLYD

-973 WTWIKDDDI
+973 WTWVKDDDV
-982 SFDPEVRFGGLWN
+982 SFDPEVSFGGGWN

-1000 IKSISVGLNLKF
+1000 IKSISLGLNLKF